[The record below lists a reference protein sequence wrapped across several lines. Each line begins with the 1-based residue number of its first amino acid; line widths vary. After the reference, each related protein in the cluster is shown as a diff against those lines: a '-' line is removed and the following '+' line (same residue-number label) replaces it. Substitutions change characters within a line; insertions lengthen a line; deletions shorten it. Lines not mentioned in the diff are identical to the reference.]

1 MLLEIGIQLASFGL
15 PDMDNLKKTSIS
27 VFNDHLSA
35 PFLYLSL
42 LAMYMH
48 SLIYVYVFTYIYI
61 YQGHILNKDL

>member
-1 MLLEIGIQLASFGL
+1 MLLETGIQSASFGL

-42 LAMYMH
+42 LAMFMH
-48 SLIYVYVFTYIYI
+48 SLIYVYVFTYIYLSRS
-61 YQGHILNKDL
+61 HT